1 MPSGRKLESAF
12 QARLVKRLKEA
23 FPGCVVLKTDPNCI
37 QGFPDLLV
45 LFGSRWAALEC
56 KRSASAPHRPNQDFY
71 ICRLNEMS
79 YSAFVYP
86 ENEERVIHDLQQAF
100 GSEGTACVSVRE

>member
-12 QARLVKRLKEA
+12 QARLVKRLEKA

-56 KRSASAPHRPNQDFY
+56 KRSAGAPHRPNQDFY

-100 GSEGTACVSVRE
+100 GSEGAACVSVRE